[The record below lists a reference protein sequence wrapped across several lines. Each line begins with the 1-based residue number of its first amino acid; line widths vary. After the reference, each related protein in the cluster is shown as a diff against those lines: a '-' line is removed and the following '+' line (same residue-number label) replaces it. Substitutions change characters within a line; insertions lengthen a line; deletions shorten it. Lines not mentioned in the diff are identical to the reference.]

1 MNDEK
6 GDVSNMITEPR
17 TQEEVNRSR
26 ESRLGRGSRQVTELA
41 GGIRVGDALPLHR
54 KEDSMG
60 EQGSWITD
68 LCLLEI
74 MT

>member
-6 GDVSNMITEPR
+6 GDVSKMDAEPR

-26 ESRLGRGSRQVTELA
+26 KSRLGRESRQVTELPR
-41 GGIRVGDALPLHR
+41 GTRVGDALPLHR
-54 KEDSMG
+54 KEDSMR
-60 EQGSWITD
+60 EQRGWITD
-68 LCLLEI
+68 LYLLEI